1 MHTLYELILYSS
13 SLLTF
18 FVAVFVFF
26 KNRKTA
32 IARNFA
38 VLLFIITIWLFS
50 YAKIYGTVDLAVI
63 YFWVKVGLV
72 AMILVPML
80 SINFLFSFIN
90 KKLNKNI
97 NLILIIVS
105 IFFILILLFSN
116 LFTEQ
121 INFYSWG
128 LYPKAGTLN
137 FLFIIYSV
145 IIFIV
150 SIYEVYKYSKN
161 KEISSINKQKVLY
174 IVFISVLFFIVF
186 IFDTLFFYD
195 FFKFNIKPA
204 SYLLSIFC
212 FAIAIII
219 TSNRLNNLKVFIIKA
234 LIFGFIAILVLLV
247 SYRIEVFLANIP
259 LSSLITFMLTIAS
272 FLVYAKITKI
282 IENILMAKN
291 NEYQN
296 ILIHAASSMA
306 SEHDLNRLLRLISYI
321 VLKEVKVGFVSIFLE
336 NKEQKV
342 FEMKV
347 TRNFSKTNKE
357 IFFSYNY
364 EHPFINYMK
373 HRENPF
379 LFDEMPQ
386 YISNSVLFP
395 LKIGLIIPAFVD
407 NVKGFMLIGEKNNK
421 DIFTKED
428 INVFKMLS
436 RQTSLAM
443 ENCLFFEEYK
453 QAQEKIFN
461 AEKLASIGGLAEGVA
476 HQIKN
481 RLNQFSILAGELEN
495 EITDFKQNNKAL
507 LQDNNNI
514 VDTFNYLNTIS
525 NSLKTNVTRTNDV
538 VKGIL
543 EYARTETKHSS
554 FENFAFKE
562 VVDLAVEL
570 LKVKHKLLPSLQI
583 IKDFDEKEKVYSI
596 KAQLVEVVY
605 NLIDNAYE
613 AIVEKNTLF
622 LRQENNFV
630 PQITISLIK
639 KENSKFIKITDNG
652 IGIKEENISKIFAP
666 FYSTKSSYKSG
677 TGIGMYIVK
686 RIIVENLKGK
696 IWLNSS
702 YLKETQITVELP
714 KEQ

>member
-26 KNRKTA
+26 KNTKTA
-32 IARNFA
+32 ITKNF
-38 VLLFIITIWLFS
+38 VILLFSITIWLFS
-50 YAKIYGTVDLAVI
+50 YAKIYGTVDLTAI
-63 YFWVKVGLV
+63 YFWVKLGLI
-72 AMILVPML
+72 AMILIPML
-80 SINFLFSFIN
+80 SVNFLFSFIN
-90 KKLNKNI
+90 KNLNNNIKLV
-97 NLILIIVS
+97 LVTVS
-105 IFFILILLFSN
+105 AFFISILLFSN
-116 LFTEQ
+116 LFAKE

-137 FLFIIYSV
+137 FLFVIYSA
-145 IIFIV
+145 IV
-150 SIYEVYKYSKN
+150 FMISIYEVYKYSKN
-161 KEISSINKQKVLY
+161 KEISSVNKQKVLY
-174 IVFISVLFFIVF
+174 IAFISVLFFMVF

-204 SYLLSIFC
+204 SYLLSLFC

-219 TSNRLNNLKVFIIKA
+219 TSNRLSNLKIFIIKA

-247 SYRIEVFLANIP
+247 SYRIEIFLANVP
-259 LSSLITFMLTIAS
+259 LSSIITFLLTIIS

-282 IENILMAKN
+282 IENILMAKD

-321 VLKEVKVGFVSIFLE
+321 VLKEVKVSFVSIFLE
-336 NKEQKV
+336 NKEQKI

-347 TRNFSKTNKE
+347 IRSFSKTDKE
-357 IFFSYNY
+357 MHFSYNY

-386 YISNSVLFP
+386 YISNSVVFP
-395 LKIGLIIPAFVD
+395 FKIGLIIPAFVD
-407 NVKGFMLIGEKNNK
+407 NVKGFMIIGEKNNK

-443 ENCLFFEEYK
+443 EDCLFFEEYK

-495 EITDFKQNNKAL
+495 EIEDFKEKNKNL
-507 LQDNNNI
+507 LTDNNS
-514 VDTFNYLNTIS
+514 VADTFDYLNTIAT
-525 NSLKTNVTRTNDV
+525 SLSTNVARTNDV

-570 LKVKHKLLPSLQI
+570 LKVKHKLLQDLRI
-583 IKDFDEKEKVYSI
+583 VKDFNEKETVYSI
-596 KAQLVEVVY
+596 KAQLVEVIY

-613 AIVEKNTLF
+613 AIVEKNNL
-622 LRQENNFV
+622 LLKQNDSFV
-630 PQITISLIK
+630 PQITISITK
-639 KENSKFIKITDNG
+639 KENSKIIKITDNG

-696 IWLNSS
+696 IWLNSI

-714 KEQ
+714 KE

>member
-18 FVAVFVFF
+18 FVAAFVFF

-32 IARNFA
+32 ITKNFV
-38 VLLFIITIWLFS
+38 VLLFSITIWLFS
-50 YAKIYGTVDLAVI
+50 YAKIYGTVDI
-63 YFWVKVGLV
+63 EIIKFWVTVGLV
-72 AMILVPML
+72 AMVLVPML

-90 KKLNKNI
+90 KNLNKNI
-97 NLILIIVS
+97 KLILATISV
-105 IFFILILLFSN
+105 FFILILLFSN
-116 LFTEQ
+116 LFVEK

-137 FLFIIYSV
+137 FLFIIYSI
-145 IIFIV
+145 IIFIT

-204 SYLLSIFC
+204 SYLLSLFC
-212 FAIAIII
+212 FAMAIII

-234 LIFGFIAILVLLV
+234 LIFGFIAILVLLI
-247 SYRIEVFLANIP
+247 SYRLEVFLANVP
-259 LSSLITFMLTIAS
+259 LSSLITFLLTIAS

-282 IENILMAKN
+282 IENILMAKD

-321 VLKEVKVGFVSIFLE
+321 VLKEVKVSFVSIFLE
-336 NKEQKV
+336 NKEQKL
-342 FEMKV
+342 FEMKAV
-347 TRNFSKTNKE
+347 KTFFKTDKK
-357 IFFSYNY
+357 IFLSYNY

-379 LFDEMPQ
+379 LFDEMPI
-386 YISNSVLFP
+386 YISNSVSFP
-395 LKIGLIIPAFVD
+395 FKIGLIIPAFVD
-407 NVKGFMLIGEKNNK
+407 NVKGFMVIGEKNNK

-495 EITDFKQNNKAL
+495 EIEDFKEKNKTL
-507 LQDNNNI
+507 LTDNNS
-514 VDTFNYLNTIS
+514 VADTFNYLNTIA
-525 NSLKTNVTRTNDV
+525 NSLTTNVARTNDV

-562 VVDLAVEL
+562 VVNLALEL
-570 LKVKHKLLPSLQI
+570 LKVKHKLLQNLKI
-583 IKDFDEKEKVYSI
+583 VEDFDEKEIVYSI

-613 AIVEKNTLF
+613 AIIEKNNLS
-622 LRQENNFV
+622 LKQETGFT
-630 PQITISLIK
+630 PQITISLTK
-639 KENSKFIKITDNG
+639 KENSKVIKITDNG

-696 IWLNSS
+696 IWLNSV
-702 YLKETQITVELP
+702 YMKETQITVELP
-714 KEQ
+714 KE